1 MYEYYESTPLDESFM
16 EFVRELWGDEGV
28 AIVSFLSEN
37 FDVTDEMLSQKT
49 GIKLNDVRKILY
61 SLFDNQLVSYKR
73 IRDKSTGWFIYLWRL
88 NKDNVEYVINTKKRA
103 VLEKLK
109 ERYKYET
116 QHVFLHCPKDN
127 NRYSFEEALENGF
140 KCSVCGG
147 NLETFNN
154 SLIIQFLERKI
165 KELEEDISKSQS

>member
-103 VLEKLK
+103 V
-109 ERYKYET
+109 
-116 QHVFLHCPKDN
+116 
-127 NRYSFEEALENGF
+127 
-140 KCSVCGG
+140 
-147 NLETFNN
+147 
-154 SLIIQFLERKI
+154 
-165 KELEEDISKSQS
+165 